1 MNSIDHFIPFS
12 SSSDAPI
19 GTNLPMYRARLH
31 HLEAI
36 RMSLLLVEDALLN
49 DLAKLYR
56 LKAAGQPVEIP
67 NEITVKDVVVRL
79 S

>member
-1 MNSIDHFIPFS
+1 MDPTDNVIQFS
-12 SSSDAPI
+12 APNAPI
-19 GTNLPMYRARLH
+19 GADQPLYSARRH
-31 HLEAI
+31 HSEAI
-36 RMSLLLVEDALLN
+36 RVSLSLVEETLLN

-67 NEITVKDVVVRL
+67 TEIIVKDVVVRL

>member
-1 MNSIDHFIPFS
+1 MHIPLPPPDSSQADFS
-12 SSSDAPI
+12 LYARFWHGTEI
-19 GTNLPMYRARLH
+19 GES
-31 HLEAI
+31 LERVRVTLI
-36 RMSLLLVEDALLN
+36 N

-67 NEITVKDVVVRL
+67 TEITVKDVVVRL